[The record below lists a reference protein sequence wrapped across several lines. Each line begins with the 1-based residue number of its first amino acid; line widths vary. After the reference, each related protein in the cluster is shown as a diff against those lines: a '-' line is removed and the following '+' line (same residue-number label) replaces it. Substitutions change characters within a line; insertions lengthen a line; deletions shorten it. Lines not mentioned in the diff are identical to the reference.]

1 MIVGCEQGDFGESA
15 PKKAW
20 GCHLEPDSAFEAP
33 GMAIRVPGEFHEMS
47 YQGCLP
53 GVTLWPQGD
62 SVLFP
67 RVFCLHN
74 SYPRSVRE
82 VYLSVNY
89 LHSLEQVIAYQ
100 QVAVK
105 VGAIDGR

>member
-1 MIVGCEQGDFGESA
+1 MRVCPLSFLIVGCEQGDFGESA
-15 PKKAW
+15 PKIAW
-20 GCHLEPDSAFEAP
+20 D
-33 GMAIRVPGEFHEMS
+33 VPHWCS

-89 LHSLEQVIAYQ
+89 LHSIEQVIANQ